1 MSDESNT
8 DQGSGNGQGSSGQ
21 GSSGPGDANANWLE
35 WTMTV
40 LGGLIVLSSLSYL
53 VYALLAG
60 AGGAPAIR
68 VSLGAPQP
76 DSTIVLVP
84 LEVRNDGGTVAAN
97 VVTEVCA
104 GSDNCGQIT
113 FLYVPHEAVR
123 QGRVGL
129 SAPLDTALTARVVSF
144 STP

>member
-21 GSSGPGDANANWLE
+21 GDANANWLE
-35 WTMTV
+35 WTMTA

-60 AGGAPAIR
+60 AGGAPTIR

-123 QGRVGL
+123 QGNVGL